1 MAAFSKIGDINWLW
15 KKKKKRRGEEF
26 ELGRATGLVD
36 HTDKKEIV
44 IYTSP
49 GRQHGQ

>member
-1 MAAFSKIGDINWLW
+1 MEEEE
-15 KKKKKRRGEEF
+15 KRRSEEF

-49 GRQHGQ
+49 GRQRGQ